1 MIAYQKLCLG
11 PEGNDHCAVCPV
23 WDKEKKMYDLTGLTH
38 QVNALAD
45 PENVELCGGESTP
58 NKDLVSLISSARA
71 RGARRI
77 KLVTSGQRLAD
88 GVMLTE
94 LIEGGCRLFEVK
106 IHGSRPETHEA
117 MTGERGS
124 FDQTLQG
131 LQNLSTLSGSG
142 EYEGAIYV
150 AARVAV
156 TRENLEDLVPTIAL
170 LASLGVD
177 RIILARRG
185 VDLPMTQA
193 ARVVGNAMRVAALNR
208 VWSVC
213 EGFPP
218 CLMKGSEMH
227 VAELLRPAPSEVQK
241 PKGCHGC
248 SYIDICSGPPK
259 GVTSKGG
266 SRAFRAVSSSPYLE
280 DVRHLLRIGSPHDEQ

>member
-11 PEGNDHCAVCPV
+11 PEADADCAPCPAR
-23 WDKEKKMYDLTGLTH
+23 DEQKKYDLRGLTH
-38 QVNALAD
+38 QVDALAD
-45 PENVELCGGESTP
+45 PENIELCGGASTLH
-58 NKDLVSLISSARA
+58 KDLLSLISRARA

-77 KLVTSGQRLAD
+77 KFVTSGQRLAD
-88 GVMLTE
+88 WDMLKE
-94 LIEGGCRLFEVK
+94 LIDGGCRLFEVR
-106 IHGSRPETHEA
+106 IHGSRPETHEPI
-117 MTGERGS
+117 TGQRGS

-131 LQNLSTLSGSG
+131 LQHLSTLSSSA
-142 EYEGAIYV
+142 EHEGAIYV

-156 TRENLEDLVPTIAL
+156 TRANLEDLVPTIAL

-185 VDLPMTQA
+185 VDLPMTEA
-193 ARVVGNAMRVAALNR
+193 AQVVGNAMRVAALNR

-227 VAELLRPAPSEVQK
+227 VTELLRPALSEAKK
-241 PKGCHGC
+241 PKGCSGC
-248 SYIDICSGPPK
+248 TYIDICSGPPK
-259 GVTSKGG
+259 GVAGQRG
-266 SRAFRAVSSSPYLE
+266 LRAFRAVSSSPSVE
-280 DVRHLLRIGSPHDEQ
+280 DVRRLLRIRSPHAEP

>member
-11 PEGNDHCAVCPV
+11 PEANADCAPCPAREE
-23 WDKEKKMYDLTGLTH
+23 EKTYDSRGLNN
-38 QVNALAD
+38 QVDALAD
-45 PENVELCGGESTP
+45 PENIELCGSATTLH
-58 NKDLVSLISSARA
+58 KDLLSLISRARA

-77 KLVTSGQRLAD
+77 KFVTSGRWLAD
-88 GVMLTE
+88 WDRLKE
-94 LIEGGCRLFEVK
+94 LIDGGCRLFEVR
-106 IHGSRPETHEA
+106 IHGSRPETHEPI
-117 MTGERGS
+117 TGQRGS
-124 FDQTLQG
+124 FNQTLQG
-131 LQNLSTLSGSG
+131 LQNLSTLSGSA
-142 EYEGAIYV
+142 EHEGAIYV

-156 TRENLEDLVPTIAL
+156 TRANLEDLIPTIAL

-185 VDLPMTQA
+185 LDLPMTEA
-193 ARVVGNAMRVAALNR
+193 AQVVGNAMRVAALNR

-227 VAELLRPAPSEVQK
+227 VTELLRPSPSKAKK

-248 SYIDICSGPPK
+248 TYIDICSGPPK
-259 GVTSKGG
+259 GVAAQGG
-266 SRAFRAVSSSPYLE
+266 LRAFRAVSSSPYVE
-280 DVRHLLRIGSPHDEQ
+280 DVRRLLTMRSSHAEQ

>member
-11 PEGNDHCAVCPV
+11 PEANADCAPCPAREE
-23 WDKEKKMYDLTGLTH
+23 EKSYDLRGLNN
-38 QVNALAD
+38 QVDALAN
-45 PENVELCGGESTP
+45 PENIELCGSATTLL
-58 NKDLVSLISSARA
+58 KDLLSLISRARA

-77 KLVTSGQRLAD
+77 KFVTSGRWLAD
-88 GVMLTE
+88 WDRLKE
-94 LIEGGCRLFEVK
+94 LIDGGCRLFEVR

-117 MTGERGS
+117 ITGQRGS
-124 FDQTLQG
+124 FNQTLQG
-131 LQNLSTLSGSG
+131 LQNLSTLSGSA
-142 EYEGAIYV
+142 EHEGAIYV

-156 TRENLEDLVPTIAL
+156 TRANLEDLIPTIAL

-185 VDLPMTQA
+185 LDLPMTEA
-193 ARVVGNAMRVAALNR
+193 AQVVGNAMRVAALNR

-227 VAELLRPAPSEVQK
+227 VTELLRPAPSKAKK
-241 PKGCHGC
+241 PKGCRGC
-248 SYIDICSGPPK
+248 TYIDICSGPPK
-259 GVTSKGG
+259 GVAAQGG
-266 SRAFRAVSSSPYLE
+266 LRAFRAVSSSPYVE
-280 DVRHLLRIGSPHDEQ
+280 DVRRLLTMRSSHAEQ

>member
-11 PEGNDHCAVCPV
+11 PEGSDDCAMCPV
-23 WDKEKKMYDLTGLTH
+23 KVEQGAHALTGLIHRLHT
-38 QVNALAD
+38 LAE
-45 PENVELCGGESTP
+45 PENLALCGDESTLH
-58 NKDLVSLISSARA
+58 KDLLSLISNACG

-77 KLVTSGQRLAD
+77 KLVTMGRRLAD
-88 GVMLTE
+88 WDLLTE
-94 LIEGGCRLFEVK
+94 LIDAGCRLFEVK
-106 IHGSRPETHEA
+106 IHGSGPKTHEA
-117 MTGERGS
+117 ITGDRGS

-131 LQNLSTLSGSG
+131 LRNLSTLSGSV

-150 AARVAV
+150 AARVGV
-156 TRENLEDLVPTIAL
+156 TRANLEDLIPTIAL

-177 RIILARRG
+177 RIILARG
-185 VDLPMTQA
+185 GGDLTMIEAAQA
-193 ARVVGNAMRVAALNR
+193 VGNAMRVAALNR
-208 VWSVC
+208 VWSEC

-227 VAELLRPAPSEVQK
+227 VAELLRPVPSEAKK
-241 PKGCHGC
+241 PKGCRAC

-266 SRAFRAVSSSPYLE
+266 SRAFQAVSSSPYVE
-280 DVRHLLRIGSPHDEQ
+280 DVRHLLRTRSSHAEP

>member
-1 MIAYQKLCLG
+1 MIVYQKVCLG
-11 PEGNDHCAVCPV
+11 PEDNDHCTPCPAR
-23 WDKEKKMYDLTGLTH
+23 DEEQSYDLRGLTH

-45 PENVELCGGESTP
+45 PENVELCGGESTLDQ
-58 NKDLVSLISSARA
+58 DLFSLISHARG

-77 KLVTSGQRLAD
+77 KLVTSGRWLANWD
-88 GVMLTE
+88 MLTG
-94 LIEGGCRLFEVK
+94 LTEGGCRLFEVK

-117 MTGERGS
+117 ITGQRGS

-150 AARVAV
+150 AARVGV
-156 TRENLEDLVPTIAL
+156 TRANLEDLVPTIAL

-177 RIILARRG
+177 RIVLARMG
-185 VDLPMTQA
+185 VDLPMKEA
-193 ARVVGNAMRVAALNR
+193 AQVVGNAMRVAALNR

-227 VAELLRPAPSEVQK
+227 VTELLQPEPSKAKK

-248 SYIDICSGPPK
+248 TYVEICSGPPK
-259 GVTSKGG
+259 GVAGQ
-266 SRAFRAVSSSPYLE
+266 RAFRAVSSSPYVE
-280 DVRHLLRIGSPHDEQ
+280 DVRPLLRIRSPHGEQ

>member
-11 PEGNDHCAVCPV
+11 PEATADCGPCPAREE
-23 WDKEKKMYDLTGLTH
+23 EKSYDLRGLNN
-38 QVNALAD
+38 QVDALAD
-45 PENVELCGGESTP
+45 PENIELCGSATTLH
-58 NKDLVSLISSARA
+58 KDLLSLISRARA

-77 KLVTSGQRLAD
+77 KFVTSGRWLAD
-88 GVMLTE
+88 WDRLKE
-94 LIEGGCRLFEVK
+94 LIDGGCRLFEVR
-106 IHGSRPETHEA
+106 IHGSRPETHEPI
-117 MTGERGS
+117 TGQRGS
-124 FDQTLQG
+124 FNQTLQG
-131 LQNLSTLSGSG
+131 LQNLSTLSGSA
-142 EYEGAIYV
+142 EHEGAIYV

-156 TRENLEDLVPTIAL
+156 TRANLEDLIPTIAL

-185 VDLPMTQA
+185 LDLPMTEA
-193 ARVVGNAMRVAALNR
+193 AQVVGNAMRVAALNR

-227 VAELLRPAPSEVQK
+227 VTELLRPSPSKAKK

-248 SYIDICSGPPK
+248 TYIDICSGPPK
-259 GVTSKGG
+259 GVAGQRG
-266 SRAFRAVSSSPYLE
+266 LRAFRAVSSSPYVE
-280 DVRHLLRIGSPHDEQ
+280 DVRRLLTMRSSHAER